1 MRGSPPFDC
10 SNCPLT
16 CLFRLPVVLSG
27 HCHATHCHYSPRLA
41 GALTLPPS
49 TFQCVHPSW
58 YEYNLLAKQYSS
70 ASCGRSCSFFEE
82 ILFSSFAT
90 VAAGWPS
97 VPLAQGVRRSKP
109 SSLQFSRHKTSSLD
123 FPAFEKTAS
132 KQTSTRIN
140 LFCFLIEL
148 SLGNTDQ

>member
-27 HCHATHCHYSPRLA
+27 HCHATHCHYSPGL
-41 GALTLPPS
+41 LVLLHCHPPPS
-49 TFQCVHPSW
+49 NVHPSW

-140 LFCFLIEL
+140 LFCFLIKFSEH
-148 SLGNTDQ
+148 